1 MIQDTLLGLFKIK
14 PNPNEMMF
22 VAKVISSVDI
32 VDDDDDQMDIIARD
46 VSKIKSDM
54 AELMREKLEWK
65 YCTNPGYGNYPHES
79 WNYDKVIQIKS
90 L

>member
-46 VSKIKSDM
+46 VSKIKSNMD
-54 AELMREKLEWK
+54 ELLKEKFE
-65 YCTNPGYGNYPHES
+65 
-79 WNYDKVIQIKS
+79 
-90 L
+90 

>member
-46 VSKIKSDM
+46 VSKIKNNMD
-54 AELMREKLEWK
+54 ELMKQKFE
-65 YCTNPGYGNYPHES
+65 
-79 WNYDKVIQIKS
+79 
-90 L
+90 

>member
-46 VSKIKSDM
+46 VSKIKSNMD
-54 AELMREKLEWK
+54 ELMKEKFE
-65 YCTNPGYGNYPHES
+65 
-79 WNYDKVIQIKS
+79 
-90 L
+90 

>member
-54 AELMREKLEWK
+54 AELMREK
-65 YCTNPGYGNYPHES
+65 
-79 WNYDKVIQIKS
+79 
-90 L
+90 

>member
-54 AELMREKLEWK
+54 AELMREKLE
-65 YCTNPGYGNYPHES
+65 
-79 WNYDKVIQIKS
+79 
-90 L
+90 